1 MVLQG
6 ADDDFIARLEVLL
19 QAVSQQVEGLGGAA
33 GEDQL
38 LRIRGIQPARGLFS
52 RGFESAGGAFTRQV
66 LGAMH
71 VGGAAGVIAKQ
82 GIEHGLGF
90 LCGGGAVEVGL
101 ALGLKGQDARE
112 VSAPG
117 GDQWHGVFSVYLAA
131 KSWV

>member
-1 MVLQG
+1 MGDV
-6 ADDDFIARLEVLL
+6 AARALE
-19 QAVSQQVEGLGGAA
+19 GTGGTLA
-33 GEDQL
+33 G
-38 LRIRGIQPARGLFS
+38 
-52 RGFESAGGAFTRQV
+52 QV
-66 LGAMH
+66 LGTMH
-71 VGGAAGVIAKQ
+71 IGRTAGVVAEQRIQ
-82 GIEHGLGF
+82 YGLRF